1 MSGDINA
8 AFFGEKGVAV
18 LVLATVQ
25 HYTTPEHRELC
36 YAGLKGR
43 AEWHTRLDWLGYD
56 LTSLWPEW
64 PTACIACGIYG
75 LWHMI

>member
-1 MSGDINA
+1 MECLTQPSMSGDINA

-43 AEWHTRLDWLGYD
+43 AECHKLPHAQG
-56 LTSLWPEW
+56 
-64 PTACIACGIYG
+64 YG
-75 LWHMI
+75 LTK

>member
-43 AEWHTRLDWLGYD
+43 AEWHRSEVANSSGV
-56 LTSLWPEW
+56 
-64 PTACIACGIYG
+64 AG
-75 LWHMI
+75 L